1 LQKKSFITLVHPQK
15 LQKITT
21 VIHLYYG
28 GDYMVIPF
36 LIFVGMCA
44 VFMVGVGICFLMAV
58 LGAIAKLISV
68 VAHIDEDSA
77 LRVTVVLLG
86 IVLTTLSIMSRV

>member
-1 LQKKSFITLVHPQK
+1 
-15 LQKITT
+15 
-21 VIHLYYG
+21 
-28 GDYMVIPF
+28 MVIPF